1 MILIRKIYNGDNFAK
16 IELKVLFQSSS
27 RAGGWDEIRAWFRD

>member
-27 RAGGWDEIRAWFRD
+27 RAGGMISAPGLVIK

>member
-27 RAGGWDEIRAWFRD
+27 RAGGMISALGLVIK